1 MYDELGADGT
11 ASTPSSRSPRSSA
24 MIKYFYYYEMR
35 GEPGG
40 FDSGLLE
47 ERPTKEG
54 EETYNK
60 KPASAPRDIYSVYKN
75 KGPKS

>member
-47 ERPTKEG
+47 APPVKGKTFR
-54 EETYNK
+54 NK
-60 KPASAPRDIYSVYKN
+60 PENAPRGIYPIYAK
-75 KGPKS
+75 KTTGKD

>member
-1 MYDELGADGT
+1 
-11 ASTPSSRSPRSSA
+11 

-47 ERPTKEG
+47 APPVKGKTFR
-54 EETYNK
+54 NK
-60 KPASAPRDIYSVYKN
+60 PENAPRGIYPIYAK
-75 KGPKS
+75 KTTGKD

>member
-47 ERPTKEG
+47 APAPPKGKTFRG
-54 EETYNK
+54 
-60 KPASAPRDIYSVYKN
+60 KPENSPRGIYPIYEKRTSGKD
-75 KGPKS
+75 